1 MKWLEPKYGAQDL
14 VEALGLLADLPF
26 KATLVGDGPLR
37 ESLETRVRELGLAER
52 VQFLGRRPH
61 SEIPELLRGFD
72 LLAMPSRQEAWGVA
86 AAEASATAIPVV
98 ATRIGGIPEVVIDG
112 ETGLLV
118 PAQDPPALAAAIRLL
133 AGDPD
138 LRHRLGE
145 AGRERVV
152 SLFAWQRCVDL
163 MVDVYRDAAGS
174 ARQR

>member
-1 MKWLEPKYGAQDL
+1 M
-14 VEALGLLADLPF
+14 V
-26 KATLVGDGPLR
+26 DGK
-37 ESLETRVRELGLAER
+37 
-52 VQFLGRRPH
+52 
-61 SEIPELLRGFD
+61 
-72 LLAMPSRQEAWGVA
+72 
-86 AAEASATAIPVV
+86 
-98 ATRIGGIPEVVIDG
+98 
-112 ETGLLV
+112 TGLLV
-118 PAQDPPALAAAIRLL
+118 PPQDPPALAAAIRLL